1 MTHRTLSVRKYQQR
15 QCFVLLSFFVQ
26 IAVSLQE
33 WRLFTLVVR
42 GNSFKGFF
50 KSFFRVVLLTRNWAM
65 SKAKSWTKLNR
76 CSASGAT
83 RPKLGCCSSG
93 ATGTSLLTEHKVTDT
108 TSQQSWA
115 TRWQKRDTEKESQ
128 ETKIRCEKVSIMAC
142 IFNRF
147 QPNDD
152 TYICYTQIT
161 TILNTVFQ
169 NLPFIKR

>member
-1 MTHRTLSVRKYQQR
+1 MTHHTLSGRKYQQR

-33 WRLFTLVVR
+33 WGPLYFGRERQQFQ
-42 GNSFKGFF
+42 GIF
-50 KSFFRVVLLTRNWAM
+50 KSFFGVVLLTRNWAM

-128 ETKIRCEKVSIMAC
+128 ETKIRREKVSIMAC
-142 IFNRF
+142 ICNRF

-152 TYICYTQIT
+152 TYIYIIQKSQQ
-161 TILNTVFQ
+161 F
-169 NLPFIKR
+169 